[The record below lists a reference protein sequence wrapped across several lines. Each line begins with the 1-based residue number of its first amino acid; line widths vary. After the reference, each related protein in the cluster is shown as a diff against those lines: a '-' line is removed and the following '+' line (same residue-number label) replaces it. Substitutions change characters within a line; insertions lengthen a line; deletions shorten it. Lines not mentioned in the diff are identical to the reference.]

1 MYFNYFNISQE
12 INSTTGNYY
21 PVAIPTNGFVDVY
34 SDHHWKMG
42 SSLTEIPSI
51 YLKEYKLEYGRWT
64 SSIVRSLQTV
74 KSLINSTWQDP
85 YKDMYLAEETGFAYN
100 LPYLKDN
107 KTIKGQIQNSWSSN
121 DAGVFQVFERVT
133 PSFAQGKFKN
143 VAPTMYKFANTL
155 GSGLA
160 AGWGVEPLVNYKQ
173 TNCRSLN
180 LTFPLYNTLD
190 LESANDN
197 FSFIT
202 LFNFQNLKTRT
213 SWTTYLPPKMYSVET
228 QAEGGIYMPL
238 AYVKSFTVYG
248 LGQLREMKDFGSLTS
263 SGFGGGLLDFF
274 GNMGVSKNFG
284 RLIPE
289 AYKVVIGLEEVIP
302 ESVNIAIGS
311 LGHRKV
317 TVTRSPGEIQ
327 TISSGSSLAEIG
339 TQLNNLAELNV
350 PVQMDPKLQALAD
363 PNQVLYGKPLPVGA
377 DTFDGSRSLGIG
389 GLSTPGTSSSAESL
403 RTKGIS
409 GPTDSNSSVTTL
421 QQLRVAQQDDPFAGY
436 GPTSSSSSQA
446 STPSSSPKQDP
457 IYLGIPG
464 PGFVTQKQASDLPL
478 NTPVRVNGVTQSYGE
493 YLDYLSLPVQSGNQV
508 ISSQPK

>member
-1 MYFNYFNISQE
+1 MDFFYCKIFTNCQEFNKQHL
-12 INSTTGNYY
+12 
-21 PVAIPTNGFVDVY
+21 A
-34 SDHHWKMG
+34 
-42 SSLTEIPSI
+42 
-51 YLKEYKLEYGRWT
+51 
-64 SSIVRSLQTV
+64 
-74 KSLINSTWQDP
+74 DP

-100 LPYLKDN
+100 LPYLKDT
-107 KTIKGQIQNSWSSN
+107 KTIKGQIQNNWSSN
-121 DAGVFQVFERVT
+121 DAGVFQIFE
-133 PSFAQGKFKN
+133 S
-143 VAPTMYKFANTL
+143 VAPNIYKFANTL
-155 GSGLA
+155 GSDSA

-173 TNCRSLN
+173 TTCRNLN

-289 AYKVVIGLEEVIP
+289 AYRVVISLEEVIP

-327 TISSGSSLAEIG
+327 AISSGSSLAETG

-377 DTFDGSRSLGIG
+377 DSFDGSRSLGIG
-389 GLSTPGTSSSAESL
+389 GLSTPGTASSAEPL
-403 RTKGIS
+403 RTKGIN
-409 GPTDSNSSVTTL
+409 PTDSNSSSVTTL
-421 QQLRVAQQDDPFAGY
+421 QQLKVAQQDDPFAGY
-436 GPTSSSSSQA
+436 GPASSSSSQA
-446 STPSSSPKQDP
+446 STPVSSPEQDP
-457 IYLGIPG
+457 IFLGIG
-464 PGFVTQKQASDLPL
+464 DGAPGFVSRKQIADGLPAS
-478 NTPVRVNGVTQSYGE
+478 TPVRVNGAPRTYGE
-493 YLDYLSLPVQSGNQV
+493 YLNDLSLPVQPERQV

>member
-34 SDHHWKMG
+34 SDHYWKMG

-100 LPYLKDN
+100 LPYLKDT

-121 DAGVFQVFERVT
+121 DAGVFQIFE
-133 PSFAQGKFKN
+133 S
-143 VAPTMYKFANTL
+143 VAPNIYKFANTL
-155 GSGLA
+155 GSDSA

-173 TNCRSLN
+173 TTCRNLN
-180 LTFPLYNTLD
+180 LTFSLYNTLD

-289 AYKVVIGLEEVIP
+289 AYRVVISLEEVIP

-311 LGHRKV
+311 LGHRNRGRAHH
-317 TVTRSPGEIQ
+317 T
-327 TISSGSSLAEIG
+327 
-339 TQLNNLAELNV
+339 
-350 PVQMDPKLQALAD
+350 
-363 PNQVLYGKPLPVGA
+363 
-377 DTFDGSRSLGIG
+377 
-389 GLSTPGTSSSAESL
+389 
-403 RTKGIS
+403 
-409 GPTDSNSSVTTL
+409 
-421 QQLRVAQQDDPFAGY
+421 
-436 GPTSSSSSQA
+436 
-446 STPSSSPKQDP
+446 
-457 IYLGIPG
+457 
-464 PGFVTQKQASDLPL
+464 
-478 NTPVRVNGVTQSYGE
+478 
-493 YLDYLSLPVQSGNQV
+493 
-508 ISSQPK
+508 